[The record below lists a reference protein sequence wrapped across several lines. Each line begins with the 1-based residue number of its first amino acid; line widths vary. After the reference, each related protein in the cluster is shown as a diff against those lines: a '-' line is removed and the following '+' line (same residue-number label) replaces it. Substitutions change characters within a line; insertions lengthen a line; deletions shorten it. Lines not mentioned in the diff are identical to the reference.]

1 MPRIRPLEG
10 RDAGIVARLVQGI
23 FRLALGRDLNPYK
36 VEAHAPRTVLSSF
49 LSNSLMTTGRWRLG
63 SDFCHLV
70 RVRVAALNG
79 CPF

>member
-1 MPRIRPLEG
+1 MPRVRALSG
-10 RDAGIVARLVQGI
+10 REAGLTARVVQAV

-36 VEAHAPRTVLSSF
+36 VEAHAPRTLLASF
-49 LSNSLMTTGRWRLG
+49 LSNALMSTGRWSLGADLRL
-63 SDFCHLV
+63 LV